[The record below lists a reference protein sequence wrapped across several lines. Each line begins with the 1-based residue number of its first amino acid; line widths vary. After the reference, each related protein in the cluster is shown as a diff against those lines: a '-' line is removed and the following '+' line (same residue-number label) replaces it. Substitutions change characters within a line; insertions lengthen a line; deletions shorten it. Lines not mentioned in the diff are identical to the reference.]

1 VGVGLGNVGSG
12 ASWRQALWVGCAMTP
27 MSSIALLIAS
37 QFVVASPSTG
47 HLIARVALPA
57 ILLMEVLGAVIA
69 TVAIYRAGEAP
80 NPGPR
85 CCARP
90 QRRPRMSLEAFHHS
104 EPLTL
109 GVELELQLVNTHDY
123 DLAPYAE
130 DMLRLMKKTPLPGS
144 VVPEMTNSMI
154 EISTGICHSASEVLG
169 QLSPIRDAL
178 VKSADKLNI
187 AVVGGGTHPFQQW
200 HERRIYDKPRFREL
214 SELYGYL
221 SKQFTIFGQHVH
233 IGCPDADAAL
243 LMLHRMSRYIP
254 HFIALSASSPYV
266 QGQDTAF
273 DSARLNSVFAFP
285 LSGRAPFVLTWD
297 DFTTYFDKMTRTGVV
312 KSMKD
317 FYWDI
322 RPKPEFGTIEIR
334 VFDTPLTIE
343 RAAALAGF
351 VQSLGAWFLAEQ
363 PFMPKK
369 TTTSSTPTTASRPA
383 ALAWTRCTWTRPRA
397 TTCRCASTSCMTM
410 DQHRR
415 TRRGARRLERAA
427 PAAHRSQ
434 AGQNDAR
441 WLRERQ
447 REEQL
452 LAEVSRQAAL
462 RFRGAAAE
470 QAATAPTRHR
480 TIRPMGEFDLIA
492 RYFTRPVR
500 RAALGV
506 GDDCALL
513 APAPRH
519 AAGHLQ
525 RHAGRR
531 PPLLCRRGPRAPGPQ
546 GPGRQPVGPGGLR
559 RPAAGFTLALA
570 LPGPMRPGCRLFA
583 RACWRWPTRTAA
595 SWWAATPRRAR

>member
-1 VGVGLGNVGSG
+1 V
-12 ASWRQALWVGCAMTP
+12 
-27 MSSIALLIAS
+27 
-37 QFVVASPSTG
+37 
-47 HLIARVALPA
+47 
-57 ILLMEVLGAVIA
+57 
-69 TVAIYRAGEAP
+69 
-80 NPGPR
+80 
-85 CCARP
+85 
-90 QRRPRMSLEAFHHS
+90 SLEAFTHS

-130 DMLRLMKKTPLPGS
+130 DMLRLMRKVPLPGS

-200 HERRIYDKPRFREL
+200 HERRIYDKPRFQEL
-214 SELYGYL
+214 SQLYGYL

-285 LSGRAPFVLTWD
+285 LSGRAPFALTWD
-297 DFTTYFDKMTRTGVV
+297 DFTTYFNKMTRTGVV

-351 VQSLGAWFLAEQ
+351 VQSLGAWFLADQ
-363 PFMPKK
+363 PFMPEEDDYLVY
-369 TTTSSTPTTASRPA
+369 TYNRFQACRFGMDAVYVDPA
-383 ALAWTRCTWTRPRA
+383 TGDHMPLRDHIR
-397 TTCRCASTSCMTM
+397 MTM
-410 DQHRR
+410 DHIAGHAALQGASNAMHMLR
-415 TRRGARRLERAA
+415 TEAE
-427 PAAHRSQ
+427 

-462 RFRGAAAE
+462 RFRG
-470 QAATAPTRHR
+470 TN
-480 TIRPMGEFDLIA
+480 
-492 RYFTRPVR
+492 
-500 RAALGV
+500 
-506 GDDCALL
+506 
-513 APAPRH
+513 
-519 AAGHLQ
+519 
-525 RHAGRR
+525 
-531 PPLLCRRGPRAPGPQ
+531 
-546 GPGRQPVGPGGLR
+546 
-559 RPAAGFTLALA
+559 
-570 LPGPMRPGCRLFA
+570 
-583 RACWRWPTRTAA
+583 
-595 SWWAATPRRAR
+595 